1 MCESRLH
8 SQKLILEL
16 RYVLFPVRLHLLHYF
31 LLRIHISLEV
41 LLICKC
47 LIQLILQ
54 ARVLLREHFIC
65 LRGRLKLNLHVL
77 GCKNLILELTLS
89 LQESGVGL
97 GVLFLLGLVAFNPI
111 FTCFFLTLQNIGEGL
126 DLFGLLLLG
135 YFKLSLNSTFFN
147 FQVFVSS
154 FQIND
159 SPI

>member
-1 MCESRLH
+1 MCESRLY

-16 RYVLFPVRLHLLHYF
+16 RYVLLPIRFHLLHYF
-31 LLRIHISLEV
+31 LLRVHISLEV
-41 LLICKC
+41 LLIRKC

-54 ARVLLREHFIC
+54 ARVLLCEYFIC
-65 LRGRLKLNLHVL
+65 LGGCLELNLHVL

-89 LQESGVGL
+89 LQEGGVGL
-97 GVLFLLGLVAFNPI
+97 GMLFLLGLVAFNPI
-111 FTCFFLTLQNIGEGL
+111 FTCFFLTLQNISEGL